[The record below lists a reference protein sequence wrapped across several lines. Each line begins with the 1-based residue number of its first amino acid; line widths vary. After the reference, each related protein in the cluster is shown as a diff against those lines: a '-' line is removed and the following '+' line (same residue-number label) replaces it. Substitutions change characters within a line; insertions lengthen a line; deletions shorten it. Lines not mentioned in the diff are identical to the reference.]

1 MRTIAV
7 VNQKGGVGKTTS
19 VVNIGAGLTRLGYS
33 VLLID
38 LDPQSHLTLS
48 LSVEPDETRAT
59 MFDVLSDSAKLHQA
73 IVDVEGMHLVPASLD
88 LAQVDAVFSAT
99 SNWEFLLADALVDL
113 PPVDFLL
120 FDCPPNLGLLTVMS
134 LCAAREVF
142 IPLQP
147 EFLALHGLGKLAETV
162 GAVKQRLNPPLEI
175 TGIIATRY
183 QKRKK
188 LNREVIVKIREYF
201 GDILFT
207 TKIRDNIAV
216 AEAPSFGQDIFR
228 YSPHSNGALDYINLC
243 REIAAQSGRNDMSA
257 P

>member
-1 MRTIAV
+1 MRTVAV

-19 VVNIGAGLTRLGYS
+19 VVNIGAGLVRLGYS
-33 VLLID
+33 VLLVD

-48 LSVEPDETRAT
+48 LGVEPDDVHSTI
-59 MFDVLSDSAKLHQA
+59 FDVLSGTADLHQSA
-73 IVDVEGMHLVPASLD
+73 VHVEGIHLVPATLG
-88 LAQVDAVFSAT
+88 LARVDAAFAST
-99 SNWEFLLADALVDL
+99 LEWEFLLYNALRDVSQH
-113 PPVDFLL
+113 DFVL

-134 LCAAREVF
+134 LCAAQEVF

-162 GAVKQRLNPPLEI
+162 QAVKQSLNPNLEI

-201 GDILFT
+201 GDILFK

-228 YSPHSNGALDYINLC
+228 YAPRSNGALDYLNLC
-243 REIAAQSGRNDMSA
+243 REIAAQ
-257 P
+257 